1 MMKKSTAEKAVSV
14 LVSFLMSLLLFLFA
28 CVLILQGTLLNPD
41 YLRKQLYESHYY
53 ENVLEE
59 VENEFSSYASA
70 SGFDQ
75 KLLNSALD
83 INDLQMVANQSL
95 NRIYG
100 EKAENISN
108 ANFQSKL
115 NQILTQ
121 NAKSRGV
128 TLTEDNKKSLLLL
141 AQTCSDTYLKDISFP
156 YTEELGE
163 AIGKIKTILRLPSV
177 LLPVLVVILAGVL
190 FRITP
195 WRHRALR
202 ACIYAVSGTTL
213 MLAVFPAYLYFSGRI
228 GQVAI
233 LSKSL
238 YALTVSCANGILILF
253 LEGAA
258 VSAGIAAIL
267 CLLYYRSRERV
278 SKVY

>member
-14 LVSFLMSLLLFLFA
+14 FLSFLISLLLFLFA
-28 CVLILQGTLLNPD
+28 CVLIAQGTLLNPN

-75 KLLNSALD
+75 KLLVSALD
-83 INDLQMVANQSL
+83 INDLQLAANQSL
-95 NRIYG
+95 NQIYG
-100 EKAENISN
+100 ERAESVST
-108 ANFQSKL
+108 ANFKNKL
-115 NQILTQ
+115 SQILTQ
-121 NAKSRGV
+121 NAESRGV

-141 AQTCSDTYLKDISFP
+141 AQTCSDTYVKDISFP
-156 YTEELGE
+156 YTEELAE
-163 AIGKIKTILRLPSV
+163 AIWKLKTRLRIPSV
-177 LLPVLVVILAGVL
+177 LLPVLAAVLVWILFL
-190 FRITP
+190 ITP

-202 ACIYAVSGTTL
+202 ACIYAASGTTL
-213 MLAVFPAYLYFSGRI
+213 MLGVFPAYLFLSGRI
-228 GQVAI
+228 GQIAI

-238 YALTVSCANGILILF
+238 YALTVSSANGILILF
-253 LEGAA
+253 LEAAA

-267 CLLYYRSRERV
+267 CLMYYRSRERV